1 MPEPDIDLGNLTWPE
16 ARRLAEPAA
25 IALWPVGSVEAHGP
39 HLPLSTDMLIS
50 RDVTLRVAWELENQ
64 GYKPLLLPE
73 LPFGVTHYAAEFPG
87 TLGLEAKTLR
97 ALIAD
102 VAADAARHGLR
113 RLCLVN
119 NHLEPAQLETLTAA
133 AAAVSAA
140 GPLKAI
146 APNPCER
153 RWALT
158 LSEEFKRGA
167 CHAGR
172 YETSL
177 VLRAQPS
184 LARSQVAAGLKPVAI
199 DLAKAMRAGKK
210 TFGEAGAPEAY
221 FGAPAEAT
229 REEGE
234 ELLGKLTAMVVT
246 EVLEKLP
253 L

>member
-1 MPEPDIDLGNLTWPE
+1 MADDIDLGVLTWPE

-25 IALWPVGSVEAHGP
+25 IALWPVGSIEAHGP
-39 HLPLSTDMLIS
+39 HLPLATDMLIS
-50 RDVTLRVAWELENQ
+50 RDVTLRAAWQLEAK

-73 LPFGVTHYAAEFPG
+73 LPFGVTRYAAEFPG
-87 TLGLEAKTLR
+87 TMGLRESTLI
-97 ALIAD
+97 AIIAD

-119 NHLEPAQLETLTAA
+119 NHLEPAQLETLAVAA
-133 AAAVSAA
+133 AQVSAS

-146 APNPCER
+146 APDACER
-153 RWALT
+153 RWART

-184 LARSQVAAGLKPVAI
+184 LARSQVAAGLTPVPI
-199 DLAKAMRAGKK
+199 DLAKAMRAGAQ
-210 TFGEAGAPEAY
+210 TFGQAGAPEAY

-234 ELLGKLTAMVVT
+234 ELLGLLTTMVVT